1 MRYRKVHFFVICIA
15 PFTILREEVALWCMA
30 PPPSAPAA
38 AGENT
43 PAAHRQTIGNDGTQ
57 NQRLKCL
64 WRNARSVTGLFASE
78 VFAKKGSL
86 L

>member
-15 PFTILREEVALWCMA
+15 PFTILREEVALWRMA
-30 PPPSAPAA
+30 PPPSASAA

-57 NQRLKCL
+57 SQRL
-64 WRNARSVTGLFASE
+64 RSGNNRSMPVRLRSGKPLETAGR
-78 VFAKKGSL
+78 KT
-86 L
+86 